1 MLLLAVIP
9 GLPFTQQHLLYAG
22 IGGGVVLLLFIVVA
36 MRSKPS
42 HNPDAGLDEVLS
54 TLPAPPGGERNYVLK
69 VMGHPVRLRL
79 VVVAPTGK
87 KTVGKVDGV
96 LESVLRNLGEVGID
110 DKPRVRIWPAQL
122 SNAGFAPA
130 FFRHTQRPEAEG
142 SASRWIL
149 LAGPA
154 RAGGV
159 PILLGLAVLADKPSK
174 TGSLPMTET
183 SWGEV
188 LTVEEA

>member
-1 MLLLAVIP
+1 MPSLLAAMPSLPIP
-9 GLPFTQQHLLYAG
+9 QHYLLYGG
-22 IGGGVVLLLFIVVA
+22 IGAGVVFVLFLVVLF
-36 MRSKPS
+36 RGKPR
-42 HNPDAGLDEVLS
+42 HDPDAGLDE
-54 TLPAPPGGERNYVLK
+54 TLGSFPAPPPPGDRVLK

-87 KTVGKVDGV
+87 KTVGKVDAV
-96 LESVLRNLGEVGID
+96 LEQVLRGLGEAAID

-130 FFRHTQRPEAEG
+130 FFRHTRRPEPEG
-142 SASRWIL
+142 APSRWIL

-159 PILLGLAVLADKPSK
+159 PVLLGLAVLADRPSK
-174 TGSLPMTET
+174 AGSMPMTET

-188 LTVEEA
+188 LSVE